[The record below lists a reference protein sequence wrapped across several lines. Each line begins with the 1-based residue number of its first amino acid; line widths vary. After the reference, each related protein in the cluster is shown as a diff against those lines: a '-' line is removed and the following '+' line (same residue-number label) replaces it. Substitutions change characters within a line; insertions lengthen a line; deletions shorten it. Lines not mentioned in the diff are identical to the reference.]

1 MPYIC
6 TALPTLQSAFTS
18 ITYSLEIP
26 FQAAPIC
33 HQVEIIKQRALYSQ
47 IPRRRECRHS
57 LIEEYIQLWHCIW
70 RPAGGKG

>member
-1 MPYIC
+1 MPDIC
-6 TALPTLQSAFTS
+6 TALSPLPSAFIS

-47 IPRRRECRHS
+47 IPRIRECSQS
-57 LIEEYIQLWHCIW
+57 LIKEYIQLWHYIW
-70 RPAGGKG
+70 RPARGEG

>member
-6 TALPTLQSAFTS
+6 TALFTLRRAFTS

-33 HQVEIIKQRALYSQ
+33 HRVEIIKQRALCSQ
-47 IPRRRECRHS
+47 IPRIRECNHS
-57 LIEEYIQLWHCIW
+57 LIKEYIQLWHCIW
-70 RPAGGKG
+70 RPARGKG